1 MFKGQIQRGETF
13 QYLAEYKIMII
24 DLETFNTHANNQ
36 QIQATSKI
44 SKRID
49 VSNFINNVHFLPLY
63 FYPSPPKK
71 KIHQIKLTI
80 RRTKQIKKKKTK
92 YSV

>member
-1 MFKGQIQRGETF
+1 MQIIQKLSSNDPLFTNISNLFKGQIQGGETF

-24 DLETFNTHANNQ
+24 DLETFNTNINNQ
-36 QIQATSKI
+36 QIEAISKI
-44 SKRID
+44 SKRIH

-71 KIHQIKLTI
+71 KKS
-80 RRTKQIKKKKTK
+80 TK
-92 YSV
+92 